1 MEHSAEVT
9 ILNRYG
15 LHARPAAELV
25 KLTSRFSAEVWVGKG
40 DMEVNA
46 KSIMGVLMLGAEC
59 GSTLTV
65 RAAGADAEA
74 AVTAVTGL
82 VSNRFGED

>member
-1 MEHSAEVT
+1 MEILAEVQ
-9 ILNRYG
+9 IVNRYG

-25 KLTSRFSAEVWVGKG
+25 KLTHRFSADVWVGKG
-40 DMEVNA
+40 DLEVNA

-59 GSTLTV
+59 GSMLRV
-65 RAAGADAEA
+65 RATGPDAEA
-74 AVTAVTGL
+74 AVGAVTTL

>member
-25 KLTSRFSAEVWVGKG
+25 KLTSRFVADVWVGKG

-65 RAAGADAEA
+65 RALGADAEA
-74 AVTAVTGL
+74 AVNAVTGL
-82 VSNRFGED
+82 VSSRFGED